1 MAKKKYPRD
10 PNAPKKPTRPFLYFM
25 MDVAKSVKEELGL
38 TSGDGLNIRSRV
50 SKECGRRWSI
60 MTTEEKEKY
69 NEMFKE
75 DSKRY
80 QEAVKN
86 YKPSL
91 EFVERA
97 RLAKLHNT
105 SVINPERNIS
115 SVPHMVRSYFDYLAS
130 SWSKV
135 AASLPKLEP
144 DQVQEE
150 VWRRWSEGEPG
161 GSSMDVNQ
169 NVVKKPTKKR
179 LRKKVVK
186 DPASVNEP
194 KAPRQA
200 FQIFLTTMKEE
211 LEKQL
216 PDMSYAD
223 MLKHV
228 SAKWKVMT
236 YEQKVPFFEF
246 ERTEK
251 EKYEVQMK
259 EKINKNVAI
268 IVGVEKEMDI
278 ELKPNLEVE
287 NKSNVGDDIKLD
299 DMKVDEEQERPDVIA
314 DDNLKDDSDLKE
326 RKLEIDLSDTSD
338 NEGDDQDMR
347 SSETRLSFSSS
358 DDDTSDSEKE
368 SDEKGDDDSVDMIDV

>member
-25 MDVAKSVKEELGL
+25 MDVAKTVKEELDL
-38 TSGDGLNIRSRV
+38 TMGDGLNIRSEV

-69 NEMFKE
+69 HEKFKE

-80 QEAVKN
+80 QEAVKD
-86 YKPSL
+86 YKPSP
-91 EFVERA
+91 EFVEKA

-105 SVINPERNIS
+105 SVTNPERNIS

-135 AASLPKLEP
+135 AASLPHLEP

-161 GSSMDVNQ
+161 GSSMDMNQ
-169 NVVKKPTKKR
+169 NLVKKPTKKR
-179 LRKKVVK
+179 IRKKVVK
-186 DPASVNEP
+186 DPANANEP

-200 FQIFLTTMKEE
+200 FQIFLATMKEE

-236 YEQKVPFFEF
+236 HEQKTPFLEF
-246 ERTEK
+246 ERSEK
-251 EKYEVQMK
+251 DKYEVLIK
-259 EKINKNVAI
+259 EKMNKNVASTA
-268 IVGVEKEMDI
+268 GAEKERYMG
-278 ELKPNLEVE
+278 LQPNIDAE
-287 NKSNVGDDIKLD
+287 NKSKAGEETKID
-299 DMKVDEEQERPDVIA
+299 DMKVDEEQETA
-314 DDNLKDDSDLKE
+314 DGTDSLKDDSDLKE
-326 RKLEIDLSDTSD
+326 SKLEIDLSDTSD
-338 NEGDDQDMR
+338 NEGDGQDMR
-347 SSETRLSFSSS
+347 SSATRLSSSSS
-358 DDDTSDSEKE
+358 DDDTSESEKD
-368 SDEKGDDDSVDMIDV
+368 SDEDGDDDSVDMNDV

>member
-25 MDVAKSVKEELGL
+25 MDVAKTVKEELDL
-38 TSGDGLNIRSRV
+38 TMGDGLNIRSEV

-69 NEMFKE
+69 HEKFKE

-80 QEAVKN
+80 QEAVKD
-86 YKPSL
+86 YKPSP
-91 EFVERA
+91 EFVEKA

-105 SVINPERNIS
+105 SVTNPERNIS

-135 AASLPKLEP
+135 AASLPHLEP

-161 GSSMDVNQ
+161 GSSMDMNQ
-169 NVVKKPTKKR
+169 NLVKKPTKKR
-179 LRKKVVK
+179 IRKKVVK
-186 DPASVNEP
+186 DPANANEP

-200 FQIFLTTMKEE
+200 FQIFLATMKEE

-236 YEQKVPFFEF
+236 HEQKIPFLEF
-246 ERTEK
+246 ERSEK
-251 EKYEVQMK
+251 DKYEVLMK
-259 EKINKNVAI
+259 EKMNKNVAI
-268 IVGVEKEMDI
+268 TVVAEEERDMG
-278 ELKPNLEVE
+278 LQPNTDAE
-287 NKSNVGDDIKLD
+287 IKDTKID
-299 DMKVDEEQERPDVIA
+299 DMKVDDEQETPDGT
-314 DDNLKDDSDLKE
+314 DSLKDDSDLKE
-326 RKLEIDLSDTSD
+326 SKLEIDLSDTSD
-338 NEGDDQDMR
+338 NEGDGQDMR
-347 SSETRLSFSSS
+347 SSATRLSSSSS
-358 DDDTSDSEKE
+358 DDDTSESEKD
-368 SDEKGDDDSVDMIDV
+368 SDEDGDDDSVDMNDV